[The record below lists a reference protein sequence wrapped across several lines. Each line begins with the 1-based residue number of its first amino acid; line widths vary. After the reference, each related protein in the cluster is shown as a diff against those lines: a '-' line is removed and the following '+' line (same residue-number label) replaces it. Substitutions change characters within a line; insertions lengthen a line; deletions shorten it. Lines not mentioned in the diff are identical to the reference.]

1 MAYMINNSEN
11 NKKNDIPSID
21 KSKYVMPISISII
34 GVVGILAIIIGLILG
49 IIPLLLKSSDNLTN
63 IILGITLFISG
74 IFLFALCKVADDIH
88 YVAFLTKEQAINS
101 KTTISYYDASIELL
115 TQQRDALDE
124 IVEKQN
130 QIIESLNRKDS

>member
-49 IIPLLLKSSDNLTN
+49 IIPLFLKSLNNLPF
-63 IILGITLFISG
+63 IIIGIALVISG
-74 IFLFALCKVADDIH
+74 IFLFVLFRVTDDIH
-88 YVAFLTKEQAINS
+88 YVAFLIEEQAINS

-124 IVEKQN
+124 IVEKQD
-130 QIIESLNRKDS
+130 QIIESLKRKDS